1 MLIMKKMLLLN
12 INMISFMFLFASTGG
27 KALDIEDQT
36 VKSHDIS
43 KWNENNREIELTEA
57 VVNGLAAT
65 SIKMSIPVSPKT
77 KVVKFEFYKW
87 ITESLKTIKGQK
99 TVRLASIII
108 HYKPHSDSCKGTV
121 SYALIDKRF
130 LNDKMKAESKAKVD
144 GKQTADYNVVGQ
156 VKQLVTLRCNE
167 EAVVQMSMNHFV
179 SVEDINKIKLVQIV
193 SGIDMHT
200 GNLATINIGWKTIPG
215 EATVYQYYPA
225 QKYIIPRMKMPEL
238 VGKSSEYVFNKLVYM
253 AKVRH
258 NQEVAMLNQLQ
269 TFIDQQDVV
278 NNELEVDTKNQLN
291 ELENKIQRYQEEIE
305 KIDNIIPHTQ
315 KLAEQSLKLKELE
328 RIRQQKFLEY
338 NRLKNEPRIEE
349 VNDIEFETVSAGFP
363 KD

>member
-1 MLIMKKMLLLN
+1 MLFLRNIFLFN
-12 INMISFMFLFASTGG
+12 INLILFCSFSVVTSGSG
-27 KALDIEDQT
+27 LDVEDQT
-36 VKSHDIS
+36 VKSHDVS
-43 KWNENNREIELTEA
+43 KWNDNNKEIELTEA

-65 SIKMSIPVSPKT
+65 SMKMSIPVSPKT

-87 ITESLKTIKGQK
+87 ITEFLKTLSGQK

-121 SYALIDKRF
+121 SYALVDKRF
-130 LNDKMKAESKAKVD
+130 LGDKMKTESKAKLND
-144 GKQTADYNVVGQ
+144 KPSSDYSVVGQ

-225 QKYIIPRMKMPEL
+225 QKYTIPRMKMPEL
-238 VGKSSEYVFNKLVYM
+238 VGKSSEYVYNKLVHM

-258 NQEVAMLNQLQ
+258 DREVAMLNQLQ

-278 NNELEVDTKNQLN
+278 NNDLEVDTQNQIN
-291 ELENKIQRYQEEIE
+291 EIENKIQRYQQEIN
-305 KIDNIIPHTQ
+305 KIDEIIPQTQ
-315 KLAEQSLKLKELE
+315 QLAEKNMKLKELE
-328 RIRQQKFLEY
+328 KIRQQRFLEY
-338 NRLKNEPRIEE
+338 NKIKNEPVIEE
-349 VNDIEFETVSAGFP
+349 VDEMKFETVNPDFP
-363 KD
+363 KY